1 MKTQAVQA
9 NARQASR
16 LLKALSNHYRLL
28 IVCELLDQECSV
40 GELVRRVGLSQSA
53 LSQHLAK
60 LRRDSLVRTRRDA
73 QTIYYSLA
81 SRELKTVVSTLEKL
95 FKGSDEKGSGA
106 TGREPMSVAANGS

>member
-81 SRELKTVVSTLEKL
+81 SRELKTIVSTLEKL
-95 FKGSDEKGSGA
+95 FKGDEKGGLP
-106 TGREPMSVAANGS
+106 GRGEAMASQAA

>member
-60 LRRDSLVRTRRDA
+60 LRRNSLVRTRRDA
-73 QTIYYSLA
+73 QTIYYSLG
-81 SRELKTVVSTLEKL
+81 SRELKTIVSTLEKL
-95 FKGSDEKGSGA
+95 FKGDEKGGVVPNRSD
-106 TGREPMSVAANGS
+106 PVAAAAA